1 MGKMRV
7 YKKLTV
13 CASILTM
20 IVMACVKNSST
31 PVITP
36 GVTSITGYLKNA
48 TNLSILD
55 SAMSKAGLLP
65 TFDSLKPAS
74 VAAPFTFFA
83 PTNIAFSNIG
93 FTDSSIYKSSADSLK
108 VLMAYHVIG
117 GDTISLS
124 KLLNLQS
131 NKLITIYGDSI
142 FVSAYNGVAYING
155 NAVAQTDI
163 KAGNG
168 VIQSLTGV
176 LIPPYGKN
184 IYQLLQN
191 ISTTSDTTLTWLV
204 AAINQ
209 ANNSTAYP
217 NFSNLL
223 ASGSISTFFAPTNA
237 AFRSFLG
244 DTLISQIS
252 NENPDTLA
260 RILQCHLVSG
270 RYFLPDFPYGGKLY
284 SYANDSLVFTNTIN
298 ASVKSPGNNS
308 AANITTANRIATN
321 GVIHKVDQ
329 VLYY

>member
-7 YKKLTV
+7 YKKLTIS
-13 CASILTM
+13 AMILTL
-20 IVMACVKNSST
+20 IITACVKNNST

-36 GVTSITGYLKNA
+36 GVTSITGYLKYA

-55 SAMSKAGLLP
+55 SAMSKAGFLP
-65 TFDSLKPAS
+65 TFDSLKPVS
-74 VAAPFTFFA
+74 VAAPFTLLA
-83 PTNIAFSNIG
+83 PPNIAFSNIG
-93 FTDSSIYKSSADSLK
+93 FTDSSIYYSTPDSLRK
-108 VLMAYHVIG
+108 LMGYHIIA
-117 GDTISLS
+117 GDTILLS
-124 KLLNLQS
+124 RLLNLQS

-155 NAVAQTDI
+155 NAIVQSDI

-168 VIQSLTGV
+168 VIQSLSGV

-217 NFSNLL
+217 NFGNLL
-223 ASGSISTFFAPTNA
+223 STSNIYTFFAPTNA

-260 RILQCHLVSG
+260 RILQCHLIAG
-270 RYFLPDFPYGGKLY
+270 RYFSPDFPSGGKLY
-284 SYANDSLVFTNTIN
+284 SYANDSLVFNTTIN
-298 ASVKSPGNNS
+298 LNVKSPS
-308 AANITTANRIATN
+308 DSIPANIMSANRMATN
-321 GVIHKVDQ
+321 GVIHKIDQ